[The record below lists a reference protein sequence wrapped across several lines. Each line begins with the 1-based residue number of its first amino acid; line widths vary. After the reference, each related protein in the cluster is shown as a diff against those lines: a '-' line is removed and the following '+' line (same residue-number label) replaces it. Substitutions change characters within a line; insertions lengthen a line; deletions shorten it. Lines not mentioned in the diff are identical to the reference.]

1 MSQIDSIFAAIASR
15 DAGAVSSFLLA
26 HPEVISELSPDG
38 RTPLMCGARLR
49 AATGVLLSL
58 LDAGANCST
67 VDVAGR
73 TALHHAAAGGDADA
87 VRALMARGGAGGA
100 AATTVSGNTPLHR
113 AAAYGHLAALDV
125 LLGASRAQ
133 LDARNKEGATP
144 MSRASRWGHLEVVRA
159 LLRAGAS
166 AEIADSRGFRPV
178 EWAAAK
184 GFARVADILKGE
196 GGGEGSTVANGS
208 GRPPNVSA
216 GGGGG
221 SGGLGAQTPVISPP
235 ILGAGVPAAG
245 VSLRVEGWMAKEGH
259 FLRTWRVRW
268 FVLEGRTMMYYTR
281 EGATKPQGIIKL
293 LRGSEIVIAE
303 RYVRPFCFTL
313 ITKAKRFIL
322 QVSHRNHNPCFLLH
336 FMMIEFFCIF
346 SLTNAEPPPPPL
358 LSSDIIIVVGIQ

>member
-1 MSQIDSIFAAIASR
+1 MSQPDSIFAAIASR
-15 DAGAVSSFLLA
+15 DAGAVSAFLLA
-26 HPEVISELSPDG
+26 HPEVVSQLSPDG
-38 RTPLMCGARLR
+38 RSPLMCGARLR

-67 VDVAGR
+67 VDAAGR

-100 AATTVSGNTPLHR
+100 AAVTVSGNTPLHR

-133 LDARNKEGATP
+133 LDVRNKEGATP
-144 MSRASRWGHLEVVRA
+144 MSRAARWGHLEVVRA
-159 LLRAGAS
+159 LLRAGAN

-178 EWAAAK
+178 EWASAK

-196 GGGEGSTVANGS
+196 GGGEGMGGGANGM
-208 GRPPNVSA
+208 GGGKPLYVSA

-221 SGGLGAQTPVISPP
+221 GGGLGAQTPVISPP
-235 ILGAGVPAAG
+235 VLGAGVPAAG

-281 EGATKPQGIIKL
+281 EGAAKPQGIIKL

-322 QVSHRNHNPCFLLH
+322 QVSKHTHHRARVFFLLR
-336 FMMIEFFCIF
+336 FMIEFIHSFT
-346 SLTNAEPPPPPL
+346 LTPPL
-358 LSSDIIIVVGIQ
+358 LPSPPSF